1 MPYSSFFVTGVDTD
15 GVDLPQTGDSV
26 TVLSGGAI
34 TVAAPGAH
42 GIRGENVATRA
53 MVLGDVAAAADGIRL
68 SGIESSVAVGQSG
81 TVTGGRYGVWLGSST
96 AFYIGLRNEG
106 TIIGYEGGVR
116 LEGGDLDVV
125 NTGTILVSTRER
137 GIPSKALTLA
147 STANSGSYLMNT
159 GTIAAERHN
168 TNSIAV
174 EGGLGAD
181 IIYNRG
187 LIVGAIDLGAGNDR
201 YFGQEGFWEGITIAL
216 GAGQNIAYGGA
227 GAESFSLIH
236 DELDDVV
243 DGGAGIDALGIA
255 DGFEDVTVDL
265 RITTRQDTGVGW
277 LTVQNIEYLGTS
289 AGNDQVTGN
298 GENNRLTTDVGNDTL
313 DGGLGNDTLFAG
325 NGNDT
330 AVFSGSGGATVDLR
344 QQDRPQDTGYGFD
357 TLAGIETLVGG
368 SGDDRFIGDGVA
380 NLLSGSGGNDILEG
394 GAGDDTLDGGAG
406 VNTAVFAGARAAY
419 QVTPDGAGGAT
430 VVGPDGTDVVRSV
443 RFLQFADG
451 VMALTN
457 AAPTNLGLSTHS
469 TVENAPVGSVVATLL
484 AQDADGDRITYSLGA
499 GSPFA
504 IVGNS
509 LVVAQP
515 LDFEA
520 ARQHSVVVQAQDDY
534 GGVTS
539 QTFTIAVNN
548 AVETT
553 PFVLRGG
560 AGADGLQG
568 EAGHD
573 TLYGGAGRDLLGG
586 GAGQDVFV
594 FDTRPGSTNVDSIS
608 DFSVPQDSIWLDNA
622 AFGALG
628 GKGSLARP
636 QKLASDAFVS
646 AARAQDREDRIVYD
660 RKSGKLYYDQD
671 GTGSKAQVHIATLSK
686 GLKMTAGD
694 FFVI

>member
-1 MPYSSFFVTGVDTD
+1 
-15 GVDLPQTGDSV
+15 
-26 TVLSGGAI
+26 
-34 TVAAPGAH
+34 
-42 GIRGENVATRA
+42 
-53 MVLGDVAAAADGIRL
+53 
-68 SGIESSVAVGQSG
+68 
-81 TVTGGRYGVWLGSST
+81 
-96 AFYIGLRNEG
+96 
-106 TIIGYEGGVR
+106 
-116 LEGGDLDVV
+116 
-125 NTGTILVSTRER
+125 
-137 GIPSKALTLA
+137 
-147 STANSGSYLMNT
+147 MN
-159 GTIAAERHN
+159 
-168 TNSIAV
+168 
-174 EGGLGAD
+174 D
-181 IIYNRG
+181 
-187 LIVGAIDLGAGNDR
+187 GNDR
-201 YFGQEGFWEGITIAL
+201 YEGRL
-216 GAGQNIAYGGA
+216 GFISGRI
-227 GAESFSLIH
+227 SLGH
-236 DELDDVV
+236 GDDVV
-243 DGGAGIDALGIA
+243 LGGTGNETIDGGDGGDVIDGGDGVDTAVYELGGSHVIDLRLTRQQNTGEGLDTLIDIENVETTGGGNDHLIGNGLANVLRAYAGIDSL
-255 DGFEDVTVDL
+255 DGGMGD
-265 RITTRQDTGVGW
+265 
-277 LTVQNIEYLGTS
+277 
-289 AGNDQVTGN
+289 
-298 GENNRLTTDVGNDTL
+298 DTL
-313 DGGLGNDTLFAG
+313 DGGEGNDAAL
-325 NGNDT
+325 
-330 AVFSGSGGATVDLR
+330 FSGTAGATVDLR
-344 QQDRPQDTGYGFD
+344 LQGTAQDTGYGFD
-357 TLAGIETLVGG
+357 TLTGIETLVGG
-368 SGDDRFIGDGVA
+368 AGDDRFIGDGVA

-394 GAGDDTLDGGAG
+394 GSGDDTLDGGAG
-406 VNTAVFAGARAAY
+406 VDTAVFSGARAAY
-419 QVTPDGAGGAT
+419 QITPDGAGGAT

-457 AAPTNLGLSTHS
+457 AAPTNLGLSTQS

-573 TLYGGAGRDLLGG
+573 TLYGGAGRDLLAG

-660 RKSGKLYYDQD
+660 KKSGKLYYDQD

-686 GLKMTAGD
+686 ALKMTAGD